1 MIRQVA
7 QRMRRHPLPT
17 SPIKGEVPIQFW
29 AAFRPTHQSDRIR
42 HSEFGDT
49 SPLMGEEGGGGAA
62 STIFKKILPLLLA
75 LTLTTPTLAVD
86 PPYQRQM
93 ERLAEVMGSL
103 YYLQP
108 LCEAGS
114 EDWRAQM
121 SELISLDEPDEDR
134 RQRLAGAFNSGY
146 TGFSRLHRH
155 CTPASRE
162 ALSRLMVEA
171 QQLARSIHTRFA
183 E

>member
-1 MIRQVA
+1 MKTT
-7 QRMRRHPLPT
+7 RRNLLRWFATPLFAL
-17 SPIKGEVPIQFW
+17 IL
-29 AAFRPTHQSDRIR
+29 AAPS
-42 HSEFGDT
+42 
-49 SPLMGEEGGGGAA
+49 
-62 STIFKKILPLLLA
+62 
-75 LTLTTPTLAVD
+75 LAVD

-108 LCEAGS
+108 LCKAGT

-121 SELISLDEPDEDR
+121 AELISLDDPDEDR

-146 TGFSRLHRH
+146 TAFSRFHRQ

-162 ALSRLMVEA
+162 ALSRLLQEA
-171 QQLARSIHTRFA
+171 QRLARDIHTRFA